1 MAFGADGRVV
11 PPRKTICT
19 KRLRDTIETKT
30 PKPIVFPS
38 ILMAPR
44 EEENAGIEGGGKEK
58 DFWRFPLKFQ
68 CCLWDIDRR
77 FNAENA

>member
-1 MAFGADGRVV
+1 MCMPTSSRF
-11 PPRKTICT
+11 PE
-19 KRLRDTIETKT
+19 RLLVQKDCEIQSRLKT